1 MDSRK
6 YEFSYY
12 KDTHSTRHHGARIC
26 DTIFLY
32 NLNITHQIYDKQ
44 INYVSA
50 VVILKESEVE
60 KSAGCYCH
68 LDTDSPQQAG
78 GLLVCISQLGQVCDC
93 IVEINAELLKK
104 HFLYSFWQAVTT
116 RALSKSCR
124 SFVKNVRSTFTFDA
138 SSKSRRD
145 EQSFQ
150 WSVCSTMNLDI
161 LKTTELSKAH
171 GLGCGPCFHSLP
183 LWKSCQLTVS

>member
-60 KSAGCYCH
+60 KT
-68 LDTDSPQQAG
+68 L
-78 GLLVCISQLGQVCDC
+78 I
-93 IVEINAELLKK
+93 
-104 HFLYSFWQAVTT
+104 
-116 RALSKSCR
+116 RLSKLEGSSC
-124 SFVKNVRSTFTFDA
+124 A
-138 SSKSRRD
+138 SA
-145 EQSFQ
+145 
-150 WSVCSTMNLDI
+150 NLARYV
-161 LKTTELSKAH
+161 TAS
-171 GLGCGPCFHSLP
+171 
-183 LWKSCQLTVS
+183 WKSMQSY